1 MAKKANR
8 SLSDFPEGMMTEVLI
23 RLPVKSLLICKSV
36 CKPWLSLISH
46 PYFIKSHIHR
56 ALTTCQNDSTLLNI
70 INVRR
75 LAIAATTL
83 KHARE
88 IPAIFPPQPEQ
99 RRRQLVNQ
107 ALEDANR
114 QDLSRLHL
122 QFDRL
127 SLPHAFGGARFV
139 SCCNGIICFSS
150 YIAVFL
156 WNPSINK
163 FRELPFETSILGKP
177 GSCFPVTIGFGYDN
191 ISNEYKLLR
200 FVYNNRENV
209 VPIVKVN
216 YINADCCREIQG
228 PILKTQIKRWSS
240 HIAVKGVL
248 YFDGGDQLVSFDLHD
263 EVFGLIPFPNSI
275 QRKMSDVM
283 DFQGS
288 VAMVFE
294 SGPGVNLW
302 TLDNVSAKLSWTK
315 NFSIEYG
322 LNDLDTDIWLAC
334 YLGSKQ
340 FYGRKLLN
348 GKLIVCEI
356 LYDHEKKET
365 KYYGLREEYV
375 SMYLTANGSWRAGL
389 ATLNDSFNVVLRYTQ
404 TLVSLNGFEEVKMP

>member
-8 SLSDFPEGMMTEVLI
+8 SLSDFPEGMMTQVLI
-23 RLPVKSLLICKSV
+23 RLPVKSLLMCKSV
-36 CKPWLSLISH
+36 CKPWLSLISD
-46 PYFIKSHIHR
+46 PYFIKSHIFH
-56 ALTTCQNDSTLLNI
+56 QNDSTLLNI

-75 LAIAATTL
+75 LAIAATAL
-83 KHARE
+83 KYARQ
-88 IPAIFPPQPEQ
+88 IPTIFSLQREQ
-99 RRRQLVNQ
+99 RRRQLVDQ

-127 SLPHAFGGARFV
+127 ALPHFFAGARFV

-163 FRELPFETSILGKP
+163 FRKLPFETSNLR
-177 GSCFPVTIGFGYDN
+177 CLLVTIGFGYDN
-191 ISNEYKLLR
+191 ISNEYKLLM
-200 FVYNNRENV
+200 FVYNNNNNRENV

-216 YINADCCREIQG
+216 YINADWCREIQG
-228 PILKTQIKRWSS
+228 PILKTRIKRWSS
-240 HIAVKGVL
+240 NIAVKGVL

-294 SGPGVNLW
+294 SGPGVHLW

-322 LNDLDTDIWLAC
+322 LNDLDTEIWLAC

-348 GKLIVCEI
+348 GKLFVCEI

-375 SMYLTANGSWRAGL
+375 SMSTTKGSGRAGW
-389 ATLNDSFNVVLRYTQ
+389 ATLNDSVNVVLRYPQ